1 MGVSSSTELP
11 PALSEVPSW
20 PFSRAQSIVKA
31 YLDGEYDFGIDYT
44 VVMSITGL
52 GMDAAKAMTDLH
64 IKNTGAEAKPGNQSI
79 NAMTFLITIISLADK
94 TSRNENG
101 RLQAIFSLF
110 DFNKRGSISAD
121 ELTIM
126 LLCVSSSYSFI
137 LQRTDDVPVD
147 STIIKATQNVYN
159 KKNKKPNTQI
169 TKDELQSF
177 ASNFLWKE
185 GLNNIDSIFDALRM
199 ELEIGTS
206 EDTEE
211 AAAGTPSK
219 GKK

>member
-1 MGVSSSTELP
+1 MGVSSSTEV
-11 PALSEVPSW
+11 PAALAEVPSW
-20 PFSRAQSIVKA
+20 PFTRAQSIVKA

-64 IKNTGAEAKPGNQSI
+64 VKSGSEVKSGNHSV
-79 NAMTFLITIISLADK
+79 NAMTFLISIISLADR

-110 DFNKRGSISAD
+110 DFNKRGSISVD

-126 LLCVSSSYSFI
+126 LLCISSSYSFI
-137 LQRTDDVPVD
+137 LQRTDDVPTD
-147 STIIKATQNVYN
+147 CTIIKATQNLYS
-159 KKNKKPNTQI
+159 KKNKKPNSQI
-169 TKDELQSF
+169 TKEELQSY
-177 ASNFLWKE
+177 ASTNLWKE
-185 GLNNIDSIFDALRM
+185 GINNIDSLFDALRL
-199 ELEIGTS
+199 ELEVGNS

-211 AAAGTPSK
+211 AAVGTPSK